1 MDVGD
6 LEALALQLYAELGID
21 PAEPPSLFQVAR
33 AWLGAGAV
41 ERPHAM
47 AGPPAKAFRIGAR
60 DRIAVKAS
68 VPLEYAHFYIGHELG
83 HLLLRRAGYVGD
95 EEEAC
100 ADYLGAALL
109 MPRPA
114 VVATYRAE
122 GFAPEALAEAVVC
135 TQTAA
140 ALRLAEALGLP
151 LAAVS
156 PANVRVRGP
165 EAFVWPDEATVRA
178 WAARPRP
185 GLARV
190 RLTDQPRRVALL
202 ADEDAADVA

>member
-1 MDVGD
+1 MDLGE
-6 LEALALQLYAELGID
+6 LEALAIQLYEEVAID
-21 PAEPPSLFQVAR
+21 PTEPPSMFRVAR

-41 ERPHAM
+41 ERPHVM
-47 AGPPAKAFRIGAR
+47 AGPPAKAYRIDGR

-68 VPLEYAHFYIGHELG
+68 VPLEYASFYIGHELG

-95 EEEAC
+95 DEEAC
-100 ADYLGAALL
+100 ADYLGAALM

-114 VVATYRAE
+114 VVATYKAE
-122 GFAPEALAEAVVC
+122 GFAPRALAELVGC

-140 ALRLAEALGLP
+140 ALRLGEAMRLP

-156 PANVRVRGP
+156 PALVRVRGP
-165 EAFVWPDEATVRA
+165 EAFVWPDEGTIRS
-178 WAARPRP
+178 WAARARP
-185 GLARV
+185 GLMKV

-202 ADEDAADVA
+202 ADEDTSDVA